1 MDSQKQHTLLFVDD
15 ETSILKSLKRVFRK
29 DGYTILTANSGKEAL
44 ETLTEMDGTIS
55 LIVSDQKM
63 PEMNGAQ
70 FLEKSIEIAP
80 DAIRFLL
87 TGYSDMDAAV
97 AAINKGKIHRYLSK
111 PWNDDDLRLH
121 IRSALEQFELKREN
135 IRLHQLTSQQNKE
148 LKQLNETLEQRVKER
163 TQAILLQNKKLESLN
178 YRLENSFTETVRL
191 LTSLIETVN
200 PKLGGYMK
208 HTAQIAKE
216 IAEALELDPKI
227 TTQIETAALIHDI
240 GLLGLPYKTI
250 KKDPKLMEPGELET
264 YQQHP
269 ILAALALQPIEQLKP
284 MAKIIL
290 THHER
295 VDGKGYP
302 NGLKRNE
309 IPLEAK
315 ILSVAADYCSVLE
328 IWPKGI
334 KGLVDRAKRYIR
346 ANAVSNVELSES
358 QTMQME
364 IAAMLIESGANT
376 RYDVDV
382 VNCLINKL
390 NHGKEKP
397 NTVWLEY
404 TCLKV
409 GMTLMQDLRVSDGRL
424 LLSKGTC
431 LDEGAVNAIKNIGKR
446 EMLKDKIHVSV
457 DQN

>member
-1 MDSQKQHTLLFVDD
+1 MESQYQHAILFVDD
-15 ETSILKSLKRVFRK
+15 EASILKSLKRVFRK
-29 DGYTILTANSGKEAL
+29 DDYRILTANSGKEAL
-44 ETLTEMDGTIS
+44 EALTEMDGEIS
-55 LIVSDQKM
+55 LIVSDQRM
-63 PEMNGAQ
+63 PEMNGSQ
-70 FLEKSIEIAP
+70 FLEKSIDIAP

-97 AAINKGKIHRYLSK
+97 EAINKGKIHRYLNK

-121 IRSALEQFELKREN
+121 IRSALDQFELKREN
-135 IRLHQLTSQQNKE
+135 VRLHQLTTQQNAE

-178 YRLENSFTETVRL
+178 LRLENSFTETIRL

-200 PKLGGYMK
+200 SKLGRYMK

-216 IAEALELDPKI
+216 IARTLELDKKI

-240 GLLGLPYKTI
+240 GLLGQPHKTI
-250 KKDPKLMEPGELET
+250 KKDPKLMESRELED

-269 ILAALALQPIEQLKP
+269 ILGALALQSIEQLKP

-302 NGLKRNE
+302 NRLKKNE
-309 IPLEAK
+309 IPIEAR
-315 ILSVAADYCSVLE
+315 ILSVAADYCAVLE
-328 IWPKGI
+328 LWPKGT
-334 KGLVDRAKRYIR
+334 KGLIDQAKRYIG
-346 ANAVSNVELSES
+346 ANAVNNVELAES
-358 QTMQME
+358 QSMQME

-397 NTVWLEY
+397 NTVQLEY
-404 TCLKV
+404 TCIKV
-409 GMTLMQDLRVSDGRL
+409 GMRLMEDLRISDGRL
-424 LLSKGTC
+424 LLSKGTH
-431 LDEGAVNAIKNIGKR
+431 LDDGAIKAIQNIGDR
-446 EMLKDKIHVSV
+446 EMLKGKILVSV
-457 DQN
+457 E